1 MSSSCRQ
8 GTGWLFQREIWTSVR
23 VRPALPRSPRG
34 SHLLETLISGLSWAL
49 GVEVVL
55 VLAVVGN
62 RARTL
67 TSVRRHI
74 GGGGILESSPA
85 GKLCGK
91 IGTKGGTAAGTGAKI
106 TSQTR

>member
-23 VRPALPRSPRG
+23 IRPALPRSPRG

-74 GGGGILESSPA
+74 GGGGYWRAPRLGNYA
-85 GKLCGK
+85 GK
-91 IGTKGGTAAGTGAKI
+91 
-106 TSQTR
+106 